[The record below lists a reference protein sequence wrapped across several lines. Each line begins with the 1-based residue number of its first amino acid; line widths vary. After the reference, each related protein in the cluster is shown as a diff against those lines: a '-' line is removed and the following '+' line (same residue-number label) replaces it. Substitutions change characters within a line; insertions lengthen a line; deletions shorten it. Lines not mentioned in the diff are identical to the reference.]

1 MKSSTP
7 RKPAA
12 VSALKA
18 HLGFWMRLVSNHVSH
33 TFARKLQAGGLS
45 VAEWVVLREMFEGN
59 AVTSPS
65 AVAELT
71 GLTRGA
77 VSKLVH
83 RLLKKGL
90 VTRRE
95 AAGDRRY
102 QDIELTPAALTLVPK
117 LGRLADENDE
127 KFFSVLP
134 KAEREALRQTLI
146 RVAGHHSLTQPPIE

>member
-1 MKSSTP
+1 MKP
-7 RKPAA
+7 RIAAKPPG
-12 VSALKA
+12 VSALKT

-33 TFARKLQAGGLS
+33 AFARKLQAGGFTL
-45 VAEWVVLREMFEGN
+45 AEWVVLREMFAGGG
-59 AVTSPS
+59 VTSPS
-65 AVAELT
+65 AIAELT

-102 QDIELTPAALTLVPK
+102 QDIALTPAALGLVPK
-117 LGRLADENDE
+117 LARLADENDE
-127 KFFSVLP
+127 KFFGILP
-134 KAEREALRQTLI
+134 KSERQALRQTLL
-146 RVAGHHSLTQPPIE
+146 RLAGHHALTQPPIE